1 MSAYQDPATV
11 FGRVHFLA
19 LDGLRGFAA
28 LAVLVLHLPPL
39 SGFVVHGYLAV
50 DLFFIMSGFVIAH
63 AYEERLLGGWSPG
76 AFIRARVI
84 RLWPLYLLGTAIGAG
99 VFATVAGDPGGYAAL
114 AALAAAAVFLIP
126 LPLGP
131 EVQVFNLNRPAWSLF
146 FEMVA
151 NLLYALFA
159 ARLSNRVLAALAGL
173 GAVALAACVLT
184 AGTGSLGHHAESF
197 AGGAARIAFGF
208 PVGVLLYRAH
218 RAGKLTRR
226 LPALPI
232 FGVLVALLAL
242 PDIKGWNGVVDLAVV
257 LVAFPALVAASVTA
271 RVSDRTGR
279 ICAFLAAL
287 SYPLYILHGPIVM
300 GFGQM
305 LGESLASV
313 LAGGAVSVLAAYVAG
328 RWYDAPA
335 RAVLANLLTGRHP
348 AAEAAT

>member
-1 MSAYQDPATV
+1 M
-11 FGRVHFLA
+11 
-19 LDGLRGFAA
+19 AA
-28 LAVLVLHLPPL
+28 FAVLVLHLPPL
-39 SGFVVHGYLAV
+39 SGFVFHAYLAV

-84 RLWPLYLLGTAIGAG
+84 RLWPLYLLGTMIGAG

-114 AALAAAAVFLIP
+114 AALIAAAVFLLP

-151 NLLYALFA
+151 NLLYAMFA

-173 GAVALAACVLT
+173 GAVALAGCVLT

-218 RAGKLTRR
+218 RAGKLTLR

-232 FGVLVALLAL
+232 FGLLAALLAL